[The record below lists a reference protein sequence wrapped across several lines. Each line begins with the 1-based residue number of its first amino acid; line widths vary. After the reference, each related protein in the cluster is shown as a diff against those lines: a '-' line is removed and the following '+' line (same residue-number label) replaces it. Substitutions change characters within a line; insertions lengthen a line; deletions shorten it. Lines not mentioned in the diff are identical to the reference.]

1 MRGSCPVVLDDHP
14 DASEAAVD
22 DRKPRHGLEVAL
34 DVLQG
39 LVCCGHQHGCGHGL
53 AQERHAALLTVCL
66 GRRLLR
72 LEVGAEVVVA
82 EEGAVPG
89 PRPRDDRLGVLVQ
102 LEPEAGVRRESRR
115 PALELEGWW
124 W

>member
-39 LVCCGHQHGCGHGL
+39 LVCCGYQHGCGHGL
-53 AQERHAALLTVCL
+53 AQERHAALYISTEETRP
-66 GRRLLR
+66 GRVSKSWRCK
-72 LEVGAEVVVA
+72 
-82 EEGAVPG
+82 
-89 PRPRDDRLGVLVQ
+89 Q
-102 LEPEAGVRRESRR
+102 
-115 PALELEGWW
+115 W
-124 W
+124 